1 MVFGGSSPLTVA
13 GPRRFC
19 TGFPVMPWRAPEEWI
34 VRPVLGNP
42 VSCPASRTSRPDR
55 GGGAQRTL
63 HGASRVRRA
72 HRRARAGS
80 ALRALACAS
89 ARVSWRRDRA
99 SWARAPRVRGPG
111 EPGGVDPVHRPGR
124 ALPPGARRPA
134 AAHRELPRLRRRCGG
149 DACAVGHLALGGRCS
164 GARGHRCRGAPCACR
179 GPHRADRR
187 APASHPGLSCDGP
200 GREIDPDASGE
211 ESSSTRRE
219 ICPP

>member
-1 MVFGGSSPLTVA
+1 MSGRCSVIPFRARRQGRRAPIAAEVPSGRCTGPRVSDELTV
-13 GPRRFC
+13 
-19 TGFPVMPWRAPEEWI
+19 E
-34 VRPVLGNP
+34 
-42 VSCPASRTSRPDR
+42 
-55 GGGAQRTL
+55 
-63 HGASRVRRA
+63 
-72 HRRARAGS
+72 RAGS

-89 ARVSWRRDRA
+89 VRVSWRRDRA

-111 EPGGVDPVHRPGR
+111 EPGCVDPVHRPGR
-124 ALPPGARRPA
+124 ALPPGALRSA
-134 AAHRELPRLRRRCGG
+134 AARRELPRLRRRCGG
-149 DACAVGHLALGGRCS
+149 DACAGGHLALGGRCS

>member
-19 TGFPVMPWRAPEEWI
+19 TGFPVMPRRAPEEWI

-80 ALRALACAS
+80 ALRVLARAS
-89 ARVSWRRDRA
+89 ARASWRRHRA
-99 SWARAPRVRGPG
+99 RRARAPGVRGPG
-111 EPGGVDPVHRPGR
+111 EPGWVDPVHRPGAR
-124 ALPPGARRPA
+124 ASTWRAPARRGPRAPSSA
-134 AAHRELPRLRRRCGG
+134 ASVRRRC
-149 DACAVGHLALGGRCS
+149 LRWWTLRALGACS
-164 GARGHRCRGAPCACR
+164 GARGHRCRGAPRAR
-179 GPHRADRR
+179 RRPHRGDMG
-187 APASHPGLSCDGP
+187 APTSDLGLPCDGG